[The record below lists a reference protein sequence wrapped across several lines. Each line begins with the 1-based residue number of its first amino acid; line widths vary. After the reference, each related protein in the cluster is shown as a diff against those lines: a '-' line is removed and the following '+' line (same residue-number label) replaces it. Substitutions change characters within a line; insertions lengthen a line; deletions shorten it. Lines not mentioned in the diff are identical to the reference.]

1 MIVGCHGNTFPCIPA
16 IMRIFLEMFEL
27 NLLQFIHNMFCK
39 NIASFAVA
47 KYRIHV

>member
-1 MIVGCHGNTFPCIPA
+1 
-16 IMRIFLEMFEL
+16 MFEL

-47 KYRIHV
+47 KYRIHVWQPLAMAKQATFLQKI